1 MIHKLRLKNFKK
13 VHEETFLFS
22 NFNIIVGA
30 NNSGKSTALQA
41 LAIWQYCVDQFKL
54 APKTGTRG
62 IQIVLP
68 NFTALPVPEFNL
80 LWRDKIDRIYTKKEN
95 SDKKEQIYIYIEIDV
110 YWKDSNGQEK
120 NFCVTMR
127 YQSPQAVFAIP
138 ANGWAEFGELIQTP
152 EFPKIVYVPP
162 FSGIEPHEQ
171 WMDDGNVKQ
180 HIGKSQPGSV
190 LRNLLFRV
198 INTNTP
204 IEENQG
210 WIEICNKINEWF
222 GIELQVPQYT
232 FGVST
237 EIKTE
242 YKSNGKSFDVISGGS
257 GFHQIITLFA
267 FLYGYPDVTTILL
280 DEPDAHLHNNLQKK
294 IVNYL
299 IDKNKQFLIAT
310 HSEEFIRNVDIHS
323 IISIMSGRPIAI
335 DSTEKIINALSEVD
349 NNDILRTQD
358 SAYILYV
365 EGEDDDRILA
375 AWANIIG
382 ETDVYQK
389 FYTYSLGGR
398 SKKLMKERSDCHYT
412 ALKQI
417 VPTLKRMVL
426 LDYDTEDSYHPD
438 PTNPCL
444 KEWKRK
450 NIDNYLLVPNAWK
463 RAVAFQLNE
472 SEDSLFLSPYY
483 SIINDF
489 FESQNLY
496 LPRNATW
503 RTVNANIFSIIDGK
517 KLLFSNPDSLF
528 NRILVASDGQLK
540 ISRQNV
546 ALAMRPEEAHQDIYD
561 FFQTLKQ
568 VSAEAQENLS
578 QESNC

>member
-1 MIHKLRLKNFKK
+1 MYFNDVHIAYYIVVAILGLFMGEVVGWLDERLPEYKKVFSKEFFSRYKLNFKP
-13 VHEETFLFS
+13 HYILM
-22 NFNIIVGA
+22 IL
-30 NNSGKSTALQA
+30 NS
-41 LAIWQYCVDQFKL
+41 AIYVTL
-54 APKTGTRG
+54 LYRYG
-62 IQIVLP
+62 IQETLIA
-68 NFTALPVPEFNL
+68 NFDLIKFMILTPML
-80 LWRDKIDRIYTKKEN
+80 LAAFVIDYR
-95 SDKKEQIYIYIEIDV
+95 
-110 YWKDSNGQEK
+110 
-120 NFCVTMR
+120 
-127 YQSPQAVFAIP
+127 
-138 ANGWAEFGELIQTP
+138 L
-152 EFPKIVYVPP
+152 
-162 FSGIEPHEQ
+162 
-171 WMDDGNVKQ
+171 
-180 HIGKSQPGSV
+180 
-190 LRNLLFRV
+190 
-198 INTNTP
+198 
-204 IEENQG
+204 
-210 WIEICNKINEWF
+210 
-222 GIELQVPQYT
+222 
-232 FGVST
+232 
-237 EIKTE
+237 
-242 YKSNGKSFDVISGGS
+242 
-257 GFHQIITLFA
+257 QIIPNRLNLTILEVGIVFA

-546 ALAMRPEEAHQDIYD
+546 ALAMRPEEVHQDIYD